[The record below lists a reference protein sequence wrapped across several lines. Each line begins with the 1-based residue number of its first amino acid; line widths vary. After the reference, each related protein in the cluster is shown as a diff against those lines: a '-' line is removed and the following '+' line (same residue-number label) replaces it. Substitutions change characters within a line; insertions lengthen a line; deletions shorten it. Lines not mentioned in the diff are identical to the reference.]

1 MKSAVPCSCQ
11 INEQQEHGTGA
22 HRSKGS
28 ALTGRDLFIPFWK
41 QFLDNLKVHL
51 SEVEVANETS
61 RFLRH
66 AEEKVTQADIPVDY
80 PTSVERTKAYRR
92 VKR

>member
-1 MKSAVPCSCQ
+1 MPCSCQ
-11 INEQQEHGTGA
+11 INEQEQEEHSTGA

-28 ALTGRDLFIPFWK
+28 ALTGRDFFIPFWK

-51 SEVEVANETS
+51 NEVEVANETS
-61 RFLRH
+61 NFLRH

-80 PTSVERTKAYRR
+80 PTSVERTKAYRK